1 MNQGIPQSE
10 NAAPQTPKAVANGER
25 GQISARAAEVYEE
38 FFLPALFA
46 EWAPRVA
53 DAARIGAGHKVLD
66 VACGTGV
73 LARTLAQRVG
83 PLGSVTGFDIN
94 PGMLAVAQRKAPDIT
109 WRQGRA
115 EALPF
120 DNDSFDAVVSQ
131 FGLMFFV
138 DRRAALAEMY
148 RVLRPG
154 GRLAVA
160 VWDAVDKSPGYAAM
174 VKLLQELFG
183 EKLADALRAPF
194 VLGDAK
200 VLRSLFAEAG
210 IEDAQI
216 ATQEG
221 TARFDSIRSWV
232 YTDIKGWTLADM
244 IDDRQFELLAREAER
259 VLRPFVTASGAVA
272 FAAPAHIVTA
282 AKP

>member
-1 MNQGIPQSE
+1 MSP
-10 NAAPQTPKAVANGER
+10 NARESAATDRTLTCSASDSER
-25 GQISARAAEVYEE
+25 GQINTSAAEVYEE

-46 EWAPRVA
+46 EWPPRVA
-53 DAARIGAGHKVLD
+53 DAARIGMGHKALD

-73 LARTLAQRVG
+73 LARTIAQRVG
-83 PLGSVTGFDIN
+83 PSGSVTGFDIN
-94 PGMLAVAQRKAPDIT
+94 PGMLAVARRKAPDIA

-120 DNDSFDAVVSQ
+120 DDDQFDAVVSQ

-160 VWDAVDKSPGYAAM
+160 VWDAVDRSPGYTAM
-174 VKLLQELFG
+174 VKLLRELFG
-183 EKLADALRAPF
+183 DSAADALRAPF
-194 VLGDAK
+194 VMGDTK
-200 VLRSLFAEAG
+200 VLRALFIDAG
-210 IEDAQI
+210 IADARI
-216 ATQEG
+216 TTQEG
-221 TARFDSIRSWV
+221 MARFDSIESWV

-244 IDDRQFELLAREAER
+244 IDDAQYHRLLEAAKKKLQAYAG
-259 VLRPFVTASGAVA
+259 VDGKVA
-272 FAAPAHIVTA
+272 FRMPAHIVTA
-282 AKP
+282 TKA